1 MECSTLRTTPRSGPC
16 WPPDTRTAAS
26 SGTAANQTSNGRRRM
41 TMLEGAGK
49 EAGLDAAKTA
59 AAAAESV
66 GDKVVTAA
74 AGVSQEL
81 GRDLAD
87 AVNVMAGS
95 VDRLRDTVERQSN
108 AWRTEY
114 ARTNDALL
122 KFAGFLDRIR
132 IEQ

>member
-1 MECSTLRTTPRSGPC
+1 
-16 WPPDTRTAAS
+16 
-26 SGTAANQTSNGRRRM
+26 
-41 TMLEGAGK
+41 MLEGAGK

-87 AVNVMAGS
+87 AVNVMAGA
-95 VDRLRDTVERQSN
+95 VDRLRETIDRQSD
-108 AWRTEY
+108 AWRAEY

-132 IEQ
+132 ITE